1 MTSISIR
8 VAKPDKP
15 RVGSGAIRP
24 SAFIQ
29 LDDPILYY
37 AWASLSHQLI
47 QKRETSDA
55 KIRVGSGIF
64 VTLCVSSG
72 CDGGKEVHISIELL
86 ILGYSL

>member
-8 VAKPDKP
+8 MANPDKP
-15 RVGSGAIRP
+15 QVGSGTLRP

-29 LDDPILYY
+29 LDDSILYY

-64 VTLCVSSG
+64 VTLGVSSG

-86 ILGYSL
+86 ILGYFL